1 MSDMLPISYAF
12 LLKLR
17 LHKYPEKVQ
26 AAALGGPPICEA
38 APRLRGRTPSA
49 SQPSEAFA
57 PEAGCSRP
65 S

>member
-1 MSDMLPISYAF
+1 MRVNMSDMLPISYAF

-38 APRLRGRTPSA
+38 GPRLRPSRA
-49 SQPSEAFA
+49 RPLPLRPAA
-57 PEAGCSRP
+57 AGP
-65 S
+65 LK